1 MFETST
7 LRDYFVKIYGKKL
20 ETYIIYDRYTDL
32 LSHKLLGKTVTTSPP
47 YRIGLLGSLNNER
60 RDYAILVNSLSQLS
74 REIRSQFHFYILGEC
89 RNGHKNVIL
98 QSLQRHVDVSFPD
111 GYLSADDF
119 DEIGVSCH
127 ILISPLSTNYEYG
140 TFKGSGSFGDAIYLR
155 KRILIPSF
163 VDPQGEFSDIS
174 FYYSNES
181 DLTKLLGDLSV
192 TSFSRQPDQFY
203 NKFSTSKIS
212 EDLSRILLSE

>member
-7 LRDYFVKIYGKKL
+7 LRDYFVKVYGKKL

-32 LSHKLLGKTVTTSPP
+32 LSHKLLLKTIPPSPP

-89 RNGHKNVIL
+89 RNGHNNLIL
-98 QSLQRHVDVSFPD
+98 QSLQKHVNVSFPD
-111 GYLSADDF
+111 GYLSSDDF

-127 ILISPLSTNYEYG
+127 ILISPLSTNFEYG

-155 KRILIPSF
+155 KGLIIPSF
-163 VDPQGEFSDIS
+163 VDPQKEFSDIS
-174 FYYSNES
+174 FYYSNVS
-181 DLTKLLGDLSV
+181 DLIKILGDLSV
-192 TSFSRQPDQFY
+192 LSFPRQPDNFY
-203 NKFSTSKIS
+203 KKFSTSKIS
-212 EDLSRILLSE
+212 EDLSKILY